1 MSSWTCFILLI
12 ERTNI
17 FAGGHFL
24 NKKYQHLS
32 IVVNNIV
39 YAIFIMLQKTIN
51 VLSEVF
57 KIFSRVAEKWRYEI
71 SKLSLG

>member
-1 MSSWTCFILLI
+1 M
-12 ERTNI
+12 
-17 FAGGHFL
+17 

-32 IVVNNIV
+32 IVVHNIV
-39 YAIFIMLQKTIN
+39 YAIFTILQKTIN

-57 KIFSRVAEKWRYEI
+57 KIFSRVVEKWRYEI

>member
-1 MSSWTCFILLI
+1 M
-12 ERTNI
+12 
-17 FAGGHFL
+17 

-39 YAIFIMLQKTIN
+39 YAIFTMLQTTIN
-51 VLSEVF
+51 VLSVVF
-57 KIFSRVAEKWRYEI
+57 KIFSRVVEKLRYEI